1 MMSSKKVFPLK
12 SPVFCA
18 MFSEMFSTMHVIEG
32 IFEVLDLAE
41 HFCKKSEI
49 DADDFVIQLSV
60 KERADLGTKN
70 IRIGIFVLFSLMT

>member
-1 MMSSKKVFPLK
+1 
-12 SPVFCA
+12 
-18 MFSEMFSTMHVIEG
+18 MFSTMHVIEG

-60 KERADLGTKN
+60 KERAEFGDKKQQNRNFCAVFFNNDINCCFASSDQFKCGGGEKK
-70 IRIGIFVLFSLMT
+70 